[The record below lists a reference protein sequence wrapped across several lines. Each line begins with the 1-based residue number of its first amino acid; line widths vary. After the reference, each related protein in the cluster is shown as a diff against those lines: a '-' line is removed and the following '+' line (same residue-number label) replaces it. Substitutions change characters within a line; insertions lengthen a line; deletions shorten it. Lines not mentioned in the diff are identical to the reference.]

1 MLVFFR
7 TKQGEVMVVPGEEYS
22 IGVVQ
27 KPKPV
32 PGGEPDDWV
41 RKPFEVSQLVER
53 LRRTLD
59 RHRMLSA
66 AVIRNSG

>member
-27 KPKPV
+27 KPKE
-32 PGGEPDDWV
+32 GNA
-41 RKPFEVSQLVER
+41 SN
-53 LRRTLD
+53 
-59 RHRMLSA
+59 A
-66 AVIRNSG
+66 